1 MKNLRVVFMGT
12 PDFAKNILESLITY
26 VDVVLVVTQPDQ
38 LNKKKEITYSS
49 VKTCSLIHQ
58 LQIFQPLK
66 ITSDYQTI
74 INLKPDLIVTAAYGQ
89 FIPKEVIDLCP
100 AINIHGSL
108 LPLYRGGAPI
118 QKAIMNGDSHTGI
131 TIIHMTKKMDAGHMI
146 AKASLEILET
156 DTYSSVS
163 EKLSLLGAKTLKDL
177 IDSHGSYIPLGEPQD
192 HSLVSFAYTLKRED
206 EFLSFQMNAKTF
218 LNRMRALLDQP
229 VGHII
234 VDDIA
239 VKVYHAKISDIIY
252 SGLPG
257 EIVETKQKL
266 IIMCQDLPVE
276 LLVIQMP
283 GKKKMDAKSFLN
295 GQTIFR
301 KEKVLI

>member
-1 MKNLRVVFMGT
+1 MKKIKVVFMGT
-12 PDFAKNILESLITY
+12 PEFAKNILESLISY

-38 LNKKKEITYSS
+38 INKKKEIIYSS
-49 VKTCSLIHQ
+49 VKTCALKHQ
-58 LQIFQPLK
+58 LLIFQPLNIRK
-66 ITSDYQTI
+66 DYQAI
-74 INLKPDLIVTAAYGQ
+74 IDAKPDLIVTAAYGQ
-89 FIPKEVIDLCP
+89 FIPKEVIDVCV

-118 QKAIMNGDSHTGI
+118 QKAIMNGDAMTGI

-146 AKASLEILET
+146 EKASLEILER
-156 DTYSSVS
+156 DTYTTVS
-163 EKLSLLGAKTLKDL
+163 KKLSMLGAETLKK
-177 IDSHGSYIPLGEPQD
+177 IIHTHGFQLPIGNKQD
-192 HSLVSFAYTLKRED
+192 ESDVSFAFTLKRED
-206 EFLSFQMNAKTF
+206 EFLSFQQPAQSF

-239 VKVYHAKISDIIY
+239 VKVYDAKKSDIMYVGI
-252 SGLPG
+252 PG

-266 IIMCQDLPVE
+266 IVMCQDFPIE

-283 GKKKMDAKSFLN
+283 GKKKMDAQSFLN
-295 GQTIFR
+295 GQKIFK

>member
-12 PDFAKNILESLITY
+12 PDFAKNILESLTTY

-49 VKTCSLIHQ
+49 VKTYALKHQ
-58 LQIFQPLK
+58 MNIFQPLK
-66 ITSDYQTI
+66 ISSDYQTI
-74 INLKPDLIVTAAYGQ
+74 VDLKPDVIVTAAYGQ

-146 AKASLEILET
+146 AKASLEILKT

-163 EKLSLLGAKTLKDL
+163 EKLSLLGAKTLKEL
-177 IDSHGSYIPLGEPQD
+177 IYSHGSEIPVGEPQD
-192 HSLVSFAYTLKRED
+192 QSLVSFAYTLKRED
-206 EFLSFQMNAKTF
+206 EFLSFQMKAKTF

-239 VKVYHAKISDIIY
+239 VKVYDAKISDIIY
-252 SGLPG
+252 TGLPG

>member
-1 MKNLRVVFMGT
+1 MGT
-12 PDFAKNILESLITY
+12 PDFAKNILESLVTY

-38 LNKKKEITYSS
+38 LNKKKEVIFSS
-49 VKTCSLIHQ
+49 VKTYALQHQ
-58 LQIFQPLK
+58 INIFQPLK
-66 ITSDYQTI
+66 ITNDYQTI
-74 INLKPDLIVTAAYGQ
+74 IDLKPDLIVTAAYGQ
-89 FIPKEVIDLCP
+89 FIPKEVIDICP

-163 EKLSLLGAKTLKDL
+163 EKLSLIGAKTLKEV
-177 IDSHGSYIPLGEPQD
+177 IHMYGSNIPIGEPQD
-192 HSLVSFAYTLKRED
+192 QNIVSFAYTLKRED

-229 VGHII
+229 VGHIM
-234 VDDIA
+234 VDEIA
-239 VKVYHAKISDIIY
+239 VKVYDAKISDIIY
-252 SGLPG
+252 IGLPG

-266 IIMCQDLPVE
+266 IIMCQDHPIE

>member
-1 MKNLRVVFMGT
+1 MKKIKVVFMGT
-12 PDFAKNILESLITY
+12 PEFAKNILESLISY

-38 LNKKKEITYSS
+38 VSKKKEIIYST
-49 VKTCSLIHQ
+49 VKTCALKHQ
-58 LQIFQPLK
+58 LLIFQPLNIRK
-66 ITSDYQTI
+66 DYQAI
-74 INLKPDLIVTAAYGQ
+74 IDAKPDLIVTAAYGQ
-89 FIPKEVIDLCP
+89 FIPKEVIDVCV

-118 QKAIMNGDSHTGI
+118 QKAIMNGDAMTGI

-146 AKASLEILET
+146 AKASLEILER
-156 DTYSSVS
+156 DTYTIVS
-163 EKLSLLGAKTLKDL
+163 KKLSMLGAQTLKEI
-177 IDSHGSYIPLGEPQD
+177 IDTHGFQLPLGNKQD
-192 HSLVSFAYTLKRED
+192 ESDVSFAFTLKRED
-206 EFLSFQMNAKTF
+206 EFLSFQQPAQSF

-239 VKVYHAKISDIIY
+239 VKVYDAKKSDIMYVGI
-252 SGLPG
+252 PG

-266 IIMCQDLPVE
+266 IVMCHDFPIE
-276 LLVIQMP
+276 LLIIQMP
-283 GKKKMDAKSFLN
+283 GKKKMDAQSFLN
-295 GQTIFR
+295 GQKIFK